1 MRKIFLMMIVLLI
14 MSVQNFCGAVEISNE
29 RSPFHENIF
38 YPLVHMQDATIEK
51 KINGAIIAEIDR
63 FVTAVYRNA
72 QTNDF
77 QVADLRTNFEI
88 PCNEAGNT
96 VILSVVIT
104 ESNYFSGAAHP
115 STYCKTLSFNLASGE
130 LMDIGYLTE
139 VGEGVSVDKFKEQL
153 ELKLQE
159 TAKRGGIYLFPD
171 ALPLKKLPENFYWD
185 KNLHVHFIFNHYE
198 VAPYA
203 AGIIDVDIEG

>member
-1 MRKIFLMMIVLLI
+1 MRKIFLMIIVLLI
-14 MSVQNFCGAVEISNE
+14 MSVQNLCGAVEISNE
-29 RSPFHENIF
+29 HSPFHENIF
-38 YPLVHMQDATIEK
+38 YPLVHMKDATIEK

-72 QTNDF
+72 QENNF
-77 QVADLRTNFEI
+77 EVADIRTSFEI

-104 ESNYFSGAAHP
+104 ESNYYKGAAHP
-115 STYCKTLSFNLASGE
+115 STYCQTLNFNLSSGE
-130 LMDIGYLTE
+130 LMDISYLTE
-139 VGEGVSVDKFKEQL
+139 IGEGVSVDELKGRL
-153 ELKLQE
+153 EHKLQE
-159 TAKRGGIYLFPD
+159 TAKRGGIYLFPE

-185 KNLHVHFIFNHYE
+185 KNLHVHFIFQHYE

-203 AGIIDVDIEG
+203 AGIIDVDIDD